1 MVYNRLMLSECETV
15 RGRLT
20 VSHENFEFEFLCN
33 YTLNLTSCLPL
44 CILFFAG
51 FWPFSVVSQQFGR
64 FLGSEGSAIM
74 STGKFMILF
83 GFQLD
88 LFVSSLFL
96 SFERQVW
103 TSTCN
108 VLFFV
113 IFPLFIQLFDPNLCG
128 TTRRYLFAPFIP
140 TSLECGSG
148 ASPSSAITIQFVLH
162 RSLSIRVLTLHRN
175 SCGLERWNY

>member
-1 MVYNRLMLSECETV
+1 
-15 RGRLT
+15 
-20 VSHENFEFEFLCN
+20 
-33 YTLNLTSCLPL
+33 
-44 CILFFAG
+44 
-51 FWPFSVVSQQFGR
+51 
-64 FLGSEGSAIM
+64 
-74 STGKFMILF
+74 MIIF

-113 IFPLFIQLFDPNLCG
+113 IFTLFIQLFDPNLCG

-148 ASPSSAITIQFVLH
+148 ASPSSAITIQFVLVYGGF
-162 RSLSIRVLTLHRN
+162 L
-175 SCGLERWNY
+175 